1 MNYKKLIIS
10 ILSIA
15 VLCMTLF
22 LCGCTKKDG
31 DIGDNPDHS
40 SSSSPSATITSNPT
54 SDRTESPLASMI
66 PDVMK

>member
-1 MNYKKLIIS
+1 MNYKKIIIS
-10 ILSIA
+10 IISVA
-15 VLCMTLF
+15 VLCMTL

-40 SSSSPSATITSNPT
+40 SSSSPTAATTSNPT
-54 SDRTESPLASMI
+54 ADHTESPLESMI